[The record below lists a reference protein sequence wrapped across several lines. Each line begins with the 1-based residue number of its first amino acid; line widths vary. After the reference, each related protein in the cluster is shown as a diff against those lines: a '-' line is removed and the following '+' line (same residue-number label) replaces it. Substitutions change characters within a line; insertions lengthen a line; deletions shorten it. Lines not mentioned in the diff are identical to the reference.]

1 MARAPHGKE
10 PQAGWT
16 VRVVAPNHVPGASL
30 PSRAQASH
38 EQSSRTGLG
47 DPACMGRQRLG
58 WRPHLP
64 RAWNHPLWFFAST
77 SRWYPQGHQD
87 KAVGV
92 RGRSSPLS
100 SSKLMGLG
108 LGSQLPEQS
117 TERPLGPR
125 SALHTPLPGELCG
138 APPTGDCSPP
148 VPHPTPPLGRPMAPA
163 APRWSLTTTWC
174 GQGGGLVPFPLS
186 YPWYL
191 FRFPPE
197 PTGLTETTTGLLDVP
212 SGSPAASWLLSSA
225 PTTPFLLSAQQ
236 APSTNPRGGHHPQ
249 PELGLKAQTRH
260 TQEQVL
266 GLAGLML
273 PSRQGQ
279 TL

>member
-148 VPHPTPPLGRPMAPA
+148 VPHPTSGETHGPSSPSLEPDDHVVWPGWGPGPISPFISLVFISVPA
-163 APRWSLTTTWC
+163 GAYGT
-174 GQGGGLVPFPLS
+174 
-186 YPWYL
+186 Y
-191 FRFPPE
+191 
-197 PTGLTETTTGLLDVP
+197 
-212 SGSPAASWLLSSA
+212 
-225 PTTPFLLSAQQ
+225 
-236 APSTNPRGGHHPQ
+236 
-249 PELGLKAQTRH
+249 
-260 TQEQVL
+260 
-266 GLAGLML
+266 
-273 PSRQGQ
+273 
-279 TL
+279 